1 MIRLILF
8 CLANVITFSV
18 VHAELKFASLF
29 SDNMVIQRDS
39 RVPVWGF
46 AEPLTEVAVQGS
58 WSKRWYK
65 AISDSTGTWK
75 VYIETPPAGGP
86 FSIRCK
92 GKSSKAEI
100 RNVLSGEV
108 WLCAGQSNM
117 EMTVRGSLNQPV
129 LHANDILMNAE
140 NDQIRLMRIARN
152 AQLIP
157 QDTCNGQWKAASSV
171 SIRYFSLVGYLFAK
185 TLHEQLKVPVGI
197 VETSWGGS
205 AIQPWMSR
213 KCLESMDIPVPDD
226 FHNFKVHRRAPSSLY
241 NGMIAPVAGFGIR
254 GFLWYQG
261 ESNVGNPDLYR
272 RLLPEMVKDW
282 RKSWNNDTLPFYY
295 VQVAPYDYPN
305 GNGALL
311 REAQLKASKDI
322 PYSGMAVITDAGIEK
337 CIHPSDKS
345 IVAKRL
351 IYWAMNRTYGKR
363 AIACDFPEIESYT
376 VKDGKMT
383 LLFKNAPNGLTSYNK
398 PITLFEVAGEDKIFY
413 PANAEIGKQKGIV
426 VWSDKVEHPVAVRY
440 GFKSWIEGELYST
453 EGIPVPSFRTDNWVV
468 E

>member
-129 LHANDILMNAE
+129 LHAM
-140 NDQIRLMRIARN
+140 
-152 AQLIP
+152 
-157 QDTCNGQWKAASSV
+157 T
-171 SIRYFSLVGYLFAK
+171 
-185 TLHEQLKVPVGI
+185 
-197 VETSWGGS
+197 
-205 AIQPWMSR
+205 
-213 KCLESMDIPVPDD
+213 
-226 FHNFKVHRRAPSSLY
+226 
-241 NGMIAPVAGFGIR
+241 
-254 GFLWYQG
+254 FL
-261 ESNVGNPDLYR
+261 
-272 RLLPEMVKDW
+272 
-282 RKSWNNDTLPFYY
+282 
-295 VQVAPYDYPN
+295 
-305 GNGALL
+305 
-311 REAQLKASKDI
+311 
-322 PYSGMAVITDAGIEK
+322 
-337 CIHPSDKS
+337 
-345 IVAKRL
+345 
-351 IYWAMNRTYGKR
+351 
-363 AIACDFPEIESYT
+363 
-376 VKDGKMT
+376 
-383 LLFKNAPNGLTSYNK
+383 
-398 PITLFEVAGEDKIFY
+398 
-413 PANAEIGKQKGIV
+413 
-426 VWSDKVEHPVAVRY
+426 
-440 GFKSWIEGELYST
+440 
-453 EGIPVPSFRTDNWVV
+453 
-468 E
+468 